1 MSTENNTT
9 KFKVLIGVLSALL
22 IALSVYTV
30 TLYNDSK
37 TTVAG
42 LEEQKV
48 DIENE
53 LEELIA
59 NYDEIIQDNE
69 LKDNDLIAARERIER
84 LLDSVKDS
92 EANVTLI
99 KRYRAEI
106 GRLKTERKML
116 FARADSLIQA
126 NALLAM
132 QRDSTST
139 ILTETIRV
147 VDSVNEKNLA
157 LAETVR
163 KGSVVKATDLS
174 GSAVIVRNSGRI
186 VDTRRS
192 SRADKVRACFT
203 LSPNPIAE
211 AGDRILYVQVI
222 NPNNNLMGDKGTVEF
237 ETGVLNYS
245 AITKVYYENEELDV
259 CTVVDAAEENLV
271 PGRYVINVFDG
282 PSQVATTTMEL
293 K

>member
-1 MSTENNTT
+1 MSTESNTT

-30 TLYNDSK
+30 TLYNNSK
-37 TTVAG
+37 TTVSG
-42 LEEQKV
+42 LEDQKA

-84 LLDSVKDS
+84 LLDSVKDT
-92 EANVTLI
+92 EANLALI
-99 KRYRAEI
+99 KRYRIEV
-106 GRLKTERKML
+106 GRLKEERKML
-116 FARADSLIQA
+116 FARADSLIEA

-132 QRDSTST
+132 QRDSTNT

-147 VDSVNEKNLA
+147 VDSVSEKNLA
-157 LAETVR
+157 LAETVK
-163 KGSVVKATDLS
+163 KGSIVKATDLT

-186 VDTRRS
+186 VDTKRA

-203 LSPNPIAE
+203 LAPNPIAE

-222 NPNNNLMGDKGTVEF
+222 NPENNLLGEKGVIEF
-237 ETGVLNYS
+237 EESVLNYS
-245 AITKVYYENEELDV
+245 TITKVFYENDELDV
-259 CTVVDAAEENLV
+259 CSIIDAAEGDLV
-271 PGRYVINVFDG
+271 AGRYVVNVFDG
-282 PSQVATTTMEL
+282 PNQIATSFMEL